1 MFGEDGFLR
10 CPCCKERFI
19 EWDGVE
25 SELLNE
31 TFCSDDCLSDTEA
44 EHNEGLAHVRY
55 ESHSSN
61 FI

>member
-19 EWDGVE
+19 EWDGFE
-25 SELLNE
+25 SELLGE
-31 TFCSDDCLSDTEA
+31 TFCSAECRDDTEA
-44 EHNEGLAHVRY
+44 EHNETVAHVAIER
-55 ESHSSN
+55 HSSN